1 MSIQKK
7 SLISALKTTKKANV
21 AAAGTETPK
30 GESLTSMKLPA
41 HSMISSKKAIQPKQF
56 LSGKKAIEPKRFL
69 SGKKVAEAKRFTNMK
84 KTVV

>member
-30 GESLTSMKLPA
+30 GESLTSMKLAGAQHDQLQEGDPA
-41 HSMISSKKAIQPKQF
+41 QTVLAVEERKPSNP
-56 LSGKKAIEPKRFL
+56 SGSCRGRK
-69 SGKKVAEAKRFTNMK
+69 
-84 KTVV
+84 